1 MWANC
6 GGLEAPQKNL
16 GRRLESVDCSN
27 FSRLGLR
34 SPASSLK
41 LLDAFGEEDFRTDLL
56 KVTHHGSSSGTA
68 KIVVKAIKQG
78 IAIASTAEDGG
89 IAWRKTPSNASADT
103 GNRGGGIN
111 LSERVGFKGSFG
123 RPRVWTE
130 YSYVGR
136 RAALRKSPSPS
147 LSIILSISAWGIR
160 AASSSADHVGS
171 SSNSSMGIGLP
182 GNARQRR

>member
-89 IAWRKTPSNASADT
+89 HRLEKDT
-103 GNRGGGIN
+103 LKRLGGHG
-111 LSERVGFKGSFG
+111 K
-123 RPRVWTE
+123 PRRW
-130 YSYVGR
+130 Y
-136 RAALRKSPSPS
+136 KS
-147 LSIILSISAWGIR
+147 
-160 AASSSADHVGS
+160 
-171 SSNSSMGIGLP
+171 
-182 GNARQRR
+182 Q